1 SVTSLAVELP
11 KDLLVAA
18 VTARSAEAAPS
29 SAPAGWLRRWHTT
42 THDRGS
48 RLTLEFGAPITGNW
62 QVALGLIPR
71 TLWPAGVTLS
81 FPAAQGKA
89 TTPAAYAYRARDLA
103 VSLTRTTGVAPL
115 AEDLFLRDHWLPA
128 QVEADAAR
136 PTRAF

>member
-1 SVTSLAVELP
+1 MICCFGRWRVTPTL
-11 KDLLVAA
+11 
-18 VTARSAEAAPS
+18 RGGGCMCGG
-29 SAPAGWLRRWHTT
+29 GWLRRWHTT

-115 AEDLFLRDHWLPA
+115 ELLKQFKQP
-128 QVEADAAR
+128 EAA
-136 PTRAF
+136 PKK